1 VKGIGKVSDV
11 QTPLA
16 ALALIAVMLG
26 VSWAVRRSTSTT
38 LDFYLANR
46 QVGPFLNACAICG
59 DYFSAASFLGVAGA
73 VYASGLDGV
82 WFATGFA
89 AGFLVVLF
97 FLAAPLRRAGQFSIP
112 DFLAHRFNSPHV
124 RLTAVA
130 IVQLIVLLY
139 LVPQMAGAG
148 LVWEVFV
155 GRGLAGA
162 SPYVTGVLLSTVVI
176 VIQAVVGGMKGTTW
190 NQALQFGLKG
200 FTVFL
205 LAMIALG
212 HGFDYPKSVEEL
224 SRRPLSVPVEV
235 SRNQLL
241 SKDGE
246 LLTQAR
252 LVMSKD
258 GFASLRGEIEAG
270 GDRFSVLL
278 PAKNRLHPERP
289 MRFGEPGYRYT
300 LWGQIALIVTLL
312 LGTAGLPHITNRY
325 FTSTSGRAARTST
338 VWVLGIAGLFYF
350 FAVQIG
356 VAARQQLPGFVG
368 SVTNSD
374 FVDGVARVPEK
385 ALLLLAQQLGGESLL
400 ALVSAA
406 ALAAVFSTVA
416 GLLLAAAT
424 SWGHDV
430 YEQFINPAASERR
443 RIMFG
448 RAAVSLTAVLAAALG
463 ILVRVET
470 PNAPSVA
477 LMVTW
482 AFGVAGSALTP
493 VFLLGVWWKRMTAKG
508 ALAGM
513 IVGGLVALGLIGA
526 ELLSQF
532 FGGIPATSFFSFPT
546 LIAAPL
552 AALSATAVSIADER
566 ADPTAWWV
574 RVHGT
579 AQERRQ
585 ALLARLAARSGGA
598 A

>member
-1 VKGIGKVSDV
+1 MGSDV
-11 QTPLA
+11 QTPAAAFVLVIAMLA
-16 ALALIAVMLG
+16 

-112 DFLAHRFNSPHV
+112 DFLAHRFQSSNV
-124 RLTAVA
+124 RIVAVA

-148 LVWEVFV
+148 LIWEVFV
-155 GRGLAGA
+155 GEGFAGT
-162 SPYVTGVLLSTVVI
+162 SPYVTGIVLSTIVI
-176 VIQAVVGGMKGTTW
+176 VLQAVVGGMKGTTW

-205 LAMIALG
+205 LAMIAVG
-212 HGFDYPKSVEEL
+212 HGFDYSEAVDDL
-224 SRRPLSVPVEV
+224 SRRPLAVPAEV
-235 SRNQLL
+235 SRSELMADNAALL
-241 SKDGE
+241 RD
-246 LLTQAR
+246 AR
-252 LVMSKD
+252 LAMSPS
-258 GFASLRGEIEAG
+258 GFASLQEDLN
-270 GDRFSVLL
+270 GDAARFDVLL
-278 PAKNRLHPERP
+278 PAENRLHPERE

-350 FAVQIG
+350 FAVMIG
-356 VAARQQLPGFVG
+356 VAARHQLPGLVG
-368 SVTNSD
+368 NITNSE
-374 FVDGVARVPEK
+374 FVDGVVRVPEK
-385 ALLLLAQQLGGESLL
+385 ALLLLAQNLGGDSLL

-430 YEQFINPAASERR
+430 YEQFINPGASERR

-448 RAAVSLTAVLAAALG
+448 RAAVTLTALLAAAVG
-463 ILVRVET
+463 IAVRMVDFSS
-470 PNAPSVA
+470 APSVA

-482 AFGVAGSALTP
+482 AFGLAGSAFTP
-493 VFLLGVWWKRMTAKG
+493 VFLLGVWWKRMTARG

-513 IVGGLVALGLIGA
+513 IVGSSVALGLIAA
-526 ELLSQF
+526 ELVHQF
-532 FGGIPATSFFSFPT
+532 YGWVPSTTVSNFPT
-546 LIAAPL
+546 IVAAPL
-552 AALSATAVSIADER
+552 AAGAAVVVTLLDER
-566 ADPTAWWV
+566 ADATAWWL

-585 ALLARLAARSGGA
+585 ALLARLAARSGGPA
-598 A
+598 

>member
-1 VKGIGKVSDV
+1 M
-11 QTPLA
+11 QTPMA
-16 ALALIAVMLG
+16 ALALVIMMLG

-112 DFLAHRFNSPHV
+112 DFLAHRFGSSHV
-124 RLTAVA
+124 RIVAVA

-155 GRGLAGA
+155 GHGFAGA
-162 SPYVTGVLLSTVVI
+162 SPYVTGIVLSTVVI

-205 LAMIALG
+205 LAMIAVG
-212 HGFDYPKSVEEL
+212 HGFDYSEAVDDL
-224 SRRPLSVPVEV
+224 SSRPLGVPAEV
-235 SRNQLL
+235 TRSELL
-241 SKDGE
+241 SDDGR
-246 LLTQAR
+246 LLDEAR
-252 LVMSKD
+252 LVMSPGGYAALQERLD
-258 GFASLRGEIEAG
+258 RGATRVE
-270 GDRFSVLL
+270 VLL
-278 PAKNRLHPERP
+278 PADNKLHPERP
-289 MRFGEPGYRYT
+289 VQFGEPGFRYT
-300 LWGQIALIVTLL
+300 LWGQIALIITLL

-350 FAVQIG
+350 FAVMIG
-356 VAARQQLPGFVG
+356 VAARFQLPGLVG
-368 SVTNSD
+368 NVTNSE
-374 FVDGVARVPEK
+374 FVDGVVRVPEK
-385 ALLLLAQQLGGESLL
+385 ALLLLAQNLGGDSLL

-430 YEQFINPAASERR
+430 YEQFINPAASEKR

-448 RAAVSLTAVLAAALG
+448 RAAVSVTALLAATFG
-463 ILVRVET
+463 IAVRMVDFSS
-470 PNAPSVA
+470 APSVA

-482 AFGVAGSALTP
+482 AFALAGSALTP
-493 VFLLGVWWKRMTAKG
+493 VFLLGVWWKRMTARG

-513 IVGGLVALGLIGA
+513 TVGSLVALGLIGA
-526 ELLSQF
+526 ELMHQF
-532 FGGIPATSFFSFPT
+532 YGWIPSTTFFNFPT
-546 LIAAPL
+546 LLAAPL
-552 AALSATAVSIADER
+552 AAVAAVITTILDER
-566 ADPTAWWV
+566 ADATAWWV

-579 AQERRQ
+579 ALERRQ
-585 ALLARLAARSGGA
+585 ALLARLAARSGGPA
-598 A
+598 

>member
-1 VKGIGKVSDV
+1 MSDV

-16 ALALIAVMLG
+16 TLALIVVMLG

-112 DFLAHRFNSPHV
+112 DFLAHRFASAKV
-124 RLTAVA
+124 RLGAVA

-148 LVWEVFV
+148 LIWEVFV
-155 GRGLAGA
+155 GEGLAGS
-162 SPYVTGVLLSTVVI
+162 SPYVTGIVLSTVVI

-212 HGFDYPKSVEEL
+212 HGFGYSEAVDDL
-224 SRRPLSVPVEV
+224 SRRPLSAPAEV
-235 SRNQLL
+235 SREELL
-241 SKDGE
+241 ANDGE
-246 LLTQAR
+246 LLASAGS
-252 LVMSKD
+252 VMSNQ
-258 GFASLRGEIEAG
+258 GFASIRRRLDAG
-270 GDRFSVLL
+270 ATRVEVLL
-278 PAKNRLHPERP
+278 PADNRLHPERT

-325 FTSTSGRAARTST
+325 FTSTSGRSARTST

-350 FAVQIG
+350 FAVLLG
-356 VAARQQLPGFVG
+356 VAARRQLPGFVG
-368 SVTNSD
+368 SITNSD

-385 ALLLLAQQLGGESLL
+385 ALLLLAHNLGGDSLL

-448 RAAVSLTAVLAAALG
+448 RAAVSLTALLAALIG
-463 ILVRVET
+463 ILLRTVEF
-470 PNAPSVA
+470 PSAPSVA

-482 AFGVAGSALTP
+482 AFAVAGSALTP
-493 VFLLGVWWKRMTAKG
+493 VFLLGVWWKGMTARG
-508 ALAGM
+508 ALGGM
-513 IVGGLVALGLIGA
+513 IVGCFVALALVGTGL
-526 ELLSQF
+526 LHQF
-532 FGGIPATSFFSFPT
+532 FAWIPSTSFSNFPT
-546 LIAAPL
+546 IVAAPL
-552 AALSATAVSIADER
+552 AAAAAVAVSVADER
-566 ADPTAWWV
+566 ADATAWWV

-585 ALLARLAARSGGA
+585 ALLARLAARSGGTA
-598 A
+598 

>member
-1 VKGIGKVSDV
+1 M
-11 QTPLA
+11 QTPTA
-16 ALALIAVMLG
+16 ALALVIVMLG

-112 DFLAHRFNSPHV
+112 DFLAHRFGSSHV
-124 RLTAVA
+124 RIVAVA

-155 GRGLAGA
+155 REGFLGA
-162 SPYVTGVLLSTVVI
+162 SPYVTGIVLSTVVI

-190 NQALQFGLKG
+190 NQALLFGLKG

-205 LAMIALG
+205 LAMIAVG
-212 HGFDYPKSVEEL
+212 HGFDYSEAVDDL
-224 SRRPLSVPVEV
+224 STRPLGVPAEV
-235 SRNQLL
+235 TRSQLL
-241 SKDGE
+241 SDDAR
-246 LLTQAR
+246 LLDDAR
-252 LVMSKD
+252 LVMSPAGYAALQERLD
-258 GFASLRGEIEAG
+258 GSETRFEI
-270 GDRFSVLL
+270 LL
-278 PAKNRLHPERP
+278 PADNRLHPERP
-289 MRFGEPGYRYT
+289 VRFGEPGYRYT

-350 FAVQIG
+350 FAVMIG
-356 VAARQQLPGFVG
+356 VAARHQLPGLVG
-368 SVTNSD
+368 SVTNSE
-374 FVDGVARVPEK
+374 FVDGVVRVPEK
-385 ALLLLAQQLGGESLL
+385 ALLLLAQNLGGDSLL

-430 YEQFINPAASERR
+430 YEQFINPAASEKR

-448 RAAVSLTAVLAAALG
+448 RAAVSATALLAACIG
-463 ILVRVET
+463 IAVRMVDFSS
-470 PNAPSVA
+470 APSVA

-482 AFGVAGSALTP
+482 AFALAGSALTP
-493 VFLLGVWWKRMTAKG
+493 VFLLGVWWKRMTARG

-513 IVGGLVALGLIGA
+513 TVGSLVALGLIGA
-526 ELLSQF
+526 ELVHQF
-532 FGGIPATSFFSFPT
+532 YGWVPSTTFSNFPT
-546 LIAAPL
+546 LLAAPL
-552 AALSATAVSIADER
+552 AAGAAVITTLLDER
-566 ADPTAWWV
+566 ADATAWWV

-585 ALLARLAARSGGA
+585 ALLARLAARSGGTA
-598 A
+598 